1 MLQFNGRIK
10 DSLGDL
16 QAQHPEIK
24 AVVMGTRETDPYSS
38 KYPLEFFFVF
48 TNTNFD
54 FTSLK
59 YY

>member
-38 KYPLEFFFVF
+38 KYTLEFLP
-48 TNTNFD
+48 TQILN

-59 YY
+59 FYEV